1 MVKKKKKKRR
11 INPKRSM
18 PNLNRLDSTDL
29 ADAQEE
35 DYESQPTMSE
45 IWNAPMTTKTK
56 SSYFTK
62 LI

>member
-1 MVKKKKKKRR
+1 
-11 INPKRSM
+11 M

-45 IWNAPMTTKTK
+45 I
-56 SSYFTK
+56 
-62 LI
+62 

>member
-1 MVKKKKKKRR
+1 
-11 INPKRSM
+11 M
-18 PNLNRLDSTDL
+18 PNLNRLDCTDL
-29 ADAQEE
+29 AHAQEE

-62 LI
+62 PI

>member
-1 MVKKKKKKRR
+1 
-11 INPKRSM
+11 M

-56 SSYFTK
+56 SFTK
-62 LI
+62 PI